1 MRPQRRRRHRGTM
14 ITFDDV
20 SKTFGRQR
28 AVDSLSFT
36 APAGRITGFLGPN
49 GAGKSTSLRILCSLC
64 RPDAGRATIDG
75 RRFRDLPVPGREV
88 GVMLDASAHHPGRT
102 GAEVLRLAAL
112 ANQLAATR
120 VAEAL
125 ERVGLAGAGG
135 KRVGNY
141 SLGMRQRLGLAVALI
156 GDPAVLVLDE
166 PANGLDPDGIRWM
179 RGLMDDFAAGGGT
192 VLLSSH
198 ILAEVQQIADRIVV
212 IDGGRK
218 LVEGDTADLLA
229 GDADRSIVEALDHTR
244 LVAALRLTGIEAQPI
259 GGGRLQVAAS
269 TGRVGEIALAA
280 EVVLTRLEPARQDLE
295 QVFFSLTRT
304 DEGNES

>member
-1 MRPQRRRRHRGTM
+1 M
-14 ITFDDV
+14 ITFDQV

-28 AVDSLSFT
+28 AVDALSFT

-64 RPDAGRATIDG
+64 RPDSGRATIDG
-75 RRFRDLPVPGREV
+75 RRFRDLAVPGREV
-88 GVMLDASAHHPGRT
+88 GVMLDASAYHPGRT
-102 GAEVLRLAAL
+102 GTEVVRLATL
-112 ANQLAATR
+112 ANHLPASR
-120 VAEAL
+120 VPEAL

-135 KRVGNY
+135 KRVGAY

-179 RGLMDDFAAGGGT
+179 RGLLDDFAAGGGT

-212 IDGGRK
+212 IDAGRK
-218 LVEGDTADLLA
+218 LAEGDTADLLA
-229 GDADRSIVEALDHTR
+229 GDADRSIVAALDHTR
-244 LVAALRLTGIEAQPI
+244 RVAALRRAGIEAHPI
-259 GGGRLQVAAS
+259 GGGRLEVAAPAE
-269 TGRVGEIALAA
+269 RVGEIALAA

-295 QVFFSLTRT
+295 QVFFSLTLT
-304 DEGNES
+304 DGRNES